1 MATNLTFYKLKDTT
15 AASCEHCGLCHERTE
30 LIDGL
35 GEFTAR
41 QMCDDCISAEHRIE
55 EVNVLI
61 RKTVREIETI
71 PATNTEA
78 LAQCRELLAMQ
89 KLKRQAVIDTA
100 RNVLN
105 GRNNRKGETTGA
117 RMPYKE

>member
-15 AASCEHCGLCHERTE
+15 ADKCEHCGLCHERTE
-30 LIDGL
+30 HIEGL

-41 QMCDDCISAEHRIE
+41 QMCDDCISAEDRIE
-55 EVNVLI
+55 AVNVLI

-71 PATNTEA
+71 PATKTEA

-100 RNVLN
+100 RNV
-105 GRNNRKGETTGA
+105 
-117 RMPYKE
+117 

>member
-15 AASCEHCGLCHERTE
+15 AASCEHCGLCHDRTE
-30 LIDGL
+30 QIEGL
-35 GEFTAR
+35 GDFTAR
-41 QMCDDCISAEHRIE
+41 FFCDECVQAEDRIE
-55 EVNVLI
+55 AVNALI

-71 PATNTEA
+71 PPTKTEA
-78 LAQCRELLAMQ
+78 LAQCRELLARQ

-105 GRNNRKGETTGA
+105 GRKQGEKTRP